1 MSLSAPCFLLIL
13 DGVADTPQESLNHQ
27 TPLEA
32 AHLPTFDFLASSG
45 ICGLADPI
53 APNTVAST
61 PEGTMAIFGYNPLQY
76 PIGRGVIEAIG
87 TGISLQTNDIALRG
101 NWATLS
107 ADATTIMDRRA
118 GRIREG
124 TSDLVESINQIEF
137 MGEIS
142 IHVQKATE
150 HRVAIVLRGS
160 GLSDQFTGSDPSDH
174 HPHGKRL
181 VPRAFDSG
189 NRNAIKTSQ
198 VLNQYELEVQ
208 RILQHHPV
216 NQQRIKN
223 QLLPANAL
231 LTRSPGFYKELPPLS
246 YQQKRLRGVCISGEQ
261 TIIGIAKMTGMD
273 TISQSSMTA
282 NLDTDLEAKFE
293 MALQSLDK
301 YDIVALHIK
310 GCDIAAHNLEPIR
323 KKDFLE
329 KIDCSLS
336 RFLDRSPA
344 SLVMGIVSDH
354 ATSSSTGTHIEQPV
368 PVILYAQHLE
378 KDTVCQFTEYTTK
391 HGKLGRLPMHQVFSR
406 LLQLVI

>member
-32 AHLPTFDFLASSG
+32 AHLPTFDALASSG

-61 PEGTMAIFGYNPLQY
+61 PEGTMAIFGYNPLHY

-107 ADATTIMDRRA
+107 SDGTIIDRRA
-118 GRIREG
+118 GRIRQG
-124 TSDLVESINQIEF
+124 TADLVESINQIESI
-137 MGEIS
+137 GEVS

-150 HRVAIVLRGS
+150 HRVAIVLRGH
-160 GLSDQFTGSDPSDH
+160 GLSDQFRGSDPSDH

-181 VPRAFDSG
+181 VPTAFDSG
-189 NRNAIKTSQ
+189 NRNALKTSQ
-198 VLNQYELEVQ
+198 TLNQYELEVQ
-208 RILQHHPV
+208 RILEHHPV

-231 LTRSPGFYKELPPLS
+231 LTRSPGFYKELPSLS
-246 YQQKRLRGVCISGEQ
+246 YQQKPLRGVCISGEQ

-273 TISQSSMTA
+273 TISQPNMTA
-282 NLDTDLEAKFE
+282 NLDTDLEGKFE
-293 MALQSLDK
+293 MALKSLDK
-301 YDIVALHIK
+301 YDLVALHIK

-323 KKDFLE
+323 KKEFLE
-329 KIDCSLS
+329 KIDHSLS
-336 RFLDRSPA
+336 RFLDHSPRE
-344 SLVMGIVSDH
+344 LVIGIVSDH

-368 PVILYAQHLE
+368 PVILSAQYLE
-378 KDTVCQFTEYTTK
+378 KDAVQQFTESTAKY
-391 HGKLGRLPMHQVFSR
+391 GKLGRFAMHQLFSHF
-406 LLQLVI
+406 LELAT